1 MRSAS
6 IAMSI
11 QPSRGFAPRAGNAH
25 RQHEPQPGDV
35 ARLLGTEPVAGH
47 GAVRRGA
54 LGDGSPCAALK
65 FSRRRPTSSASR
77 CNEAASGKPVSK
89 ERPMKRIMI
98 TILLAA
104 SLATPAAASN
114 PANSTEVPVGFDL
127 LTRAVFGIPLTI
139 LGTVA
144 MIPVGFVTLITRPT
158 EIEKPFD
165 MLVMGPARYTWVDP
179 LGDHPDRSAAPIVGQ

>member
-1 MRSAS
+1 
-6 IAMSI
+6 
-11 QPSRGFAPRAGNAH
+11 
-25 RQHEPQPGDV
+25 
-35 ARLLGTEPVAGH
+35 
-47 GAVRRGA
+47 
-54 LGDGSPCAALK
+54 
-65 FSRRRPTSSASR
+65 
-77 CNEAASGKPVSK
+77 
-89 ERPMKRIMI
+89 MKRIMI

-127 LTRAVFGIPLTI
+127 FTRAVFGIPLTI